1 MAQSAFVHACRQLGA
16 GGIWLP
22 ISASVTSVPLGIAVD
37 VSGNARHGLPGNFGG
52 RPNSGAG
59 PDYTPGYDGVAE
71 ATTPG
76 TATIPAI
83 ADPNTLVAHV
93 YVPTTT
99 ESGAFLSITNTT
111 RGVGIGVGNG
121 TAYDAAQAG
130 NLFMALND
138 SVAWHSSGTAIAVG
152 WHLFSS
158 VFATGANNMV
168 MLIDETLVSTQTY
181 GGLAAGTTTE
191 ARIAGTTTSSRA
203 TSCIVGTTAWFPY
216 ALTTGQLQYLSRCS
230 RLRRAL
236 AA

>member
-1 MAQSAFVHACRQLGA
+1 MICRSAFVHAARNMGA

-22 ISASVTSVPLGIAVD
+22 ISGSLTNPLGIAID
-37 VSGNARHGLPGNFGG
+37 VSGNNRHGLPGNYGG
-52 RPNSGAG
+52 RPWAGAG
-59 PDYTPGYDGVAE
+59 PDCQPGYDGVNE
-71 ATTPG
+71 STTPS

-93 YVPTTT
+93 HVPTTS

-111 RGVGIGVGNG
+111 RGNGIGVGNG
-121 TAYDAAQAG
+121 TSYDGATPG
-130 NLFMALND
+130 NTFMALND
-138 SVAWHSSGTAIAVG
+138 SVAWHSSATAITVG
-152 WHLFSS
+152 WHLFSV
-158 VFATGANNMV
+158 VFATGASQMF

-203 TSCIVGTTAWFPY
+203 TTCIVGTTAWFPR
-216 ALTTGQLQYLSRCS
+216 ALSVGECQILSRCT
-230 RLRRAL
+230 RTRRAI